1 MSADEHALEANALEV
16 RGLEVGFG
24 RTQVLKGVDLVL
36 PRNTTTV
43 LLGRNGAGKTTL
55 LRAALGLLRQ
65 SAGTIRLL
73 GGDIHRAPAP
83 LLARTAFVPDRPD
96 VPRWMTPTTLGA
108 FEDAHFGSV
117 AADRRV
123 SLFERLE
130 VPATTRFGSLSRGQG
145 MKAMLAVAIA
155 REPELL
161 LLDEPFGGLD
171 PVIREEMVDA
181 IIEGLL
187 PGPTTLLLTT
197 HELEP
202 ALRLAERVA
211 VMREGVI
218 AHEGSLDELLQR
230 AKGERASAA
239 LRGLF
244 SEPVREGSGA

>member
-1 MSADEHALEANALEV
+1 MSTDGHALELQ
-16 RGLEVGFG
+16 GLEVGFG
-24 RTQVLKGVDLVL
+24 RTEVLKGVDFAL

-55 LRAALGLLRQ
+55 LRAALGLLRPT
-65 SAGTIRLL
+65 AGSVTLL

-83 LLARTAFVPDRPD
+83 LLARTGFVPDRPD
-96 VPRWMTPTTLGA
+96 VPRWMTPTSLGA
-108 FEDAHFGSV
+108 FEDAHFG
-117 AADRRV
+117 AASTERRAA
-123 SLFERLE
+123 LFERLE
-130 VPATTRFGSLSRGQG
+130 VPATTRFGALSRGQG

-187 PGPTTLLLTT
+187 PGPTTVLLTT

-211 VMREGVI
+211 VLREGVI
-218 AHEGSLDELLQR
+218 AHEGSLDEIVSEAR
-230 AKGERASAA
+230 GDRASSA

-244 SEPVREGSGA
+244 TEPAREGSKA

>member
-1 MSADEHALEANALEV
+1 MSASQDALV
-16 RGLEVGFG
+16 IQGLEVAFG
-24 RTQVLKGVDLVL
+24 RTQVLQGLDLVL
-36 PRNTTTV
+36 PSNTTTV
-43 LLGRNGAGKTTL
+43 LLGRNGTGKTTL
-55 LRAALGLLRQ
+55 LRAALGLLRAK
-65 SAGTIRLL
+65 SGTVKLL
-73 GGDIHRAPAP
+73 GGDIQRAPAP

-96 VPRWMTPTTLGA
+96 VPRWMTPSTLGA
-108 FEDAHFGSV
+108 FEDAHFSSD
-117 AADRRV
+117 AAERRA

-130 VPATTRFGSLSRGQG
+130 VPADTRFGSLSRGQG

-171 PVIREEMVDA
+171 PIIREEMVDA

-187 PGPTTLLLTT
+187 PGPTTVLLTT

-211 VMREGVI
+211 VLREGVI
-218 AHEGSLDELLQR
+218 AHEGSLDELLQK

-244 SEPVREGSGA
+244 NEPVREGSGA